1 MDSSP
6 APFPCF
12 YSSFTTGKRVRK
24 GASRLNSPGRAPLV
38 LYFTSHCAVANV
50 LNAKVLQLALRKSC
64 AISDAAERG
73 PGSPAGRSC
82 HRGARR
88 SRAGPAGLRVPASTA
103 ARPGQPRAA
112 MAAARKRCVVRRRDG
127 SEQHGV
133 AASCLRELRDK
144 ARTIL
149 AIDNTREP
157 ITLVLAEDGTIVDD
171 EDYFLCLPSNTKFV
185 ALAKNEKWSSKSLD
199 SGTAWLSESVDEVD
213 SGVEKWKQLARQ
225 LKDDLSNIIL
235 MSEEDLQVLIDVPR
249 SDLAEELAQ
258 SQSRV
263 QVLQDTLQQVL
274 DRREEERQSRQLL
287 ELYLEALKKEDSILS
302 KVAGS
307 ETVPRK
313 EMDVVDTGTSST
325 GTSAQTALSDH
336 LLAALKKKP
345 APELCLDSQDLEL
358 VLKEDTQALAAALQ
372 WDKQKA
378 EALQQACDQELSKR
392 LHQVQTLHSL
402 RSTSKGKKTLPWGD
416 WPTSKRKK

>member
-1 MDSSP
+1 QRPRSP
-6 APFPCF
+6 A
-12 YSSFTTGKRVRK
+12 
-24 GASRLNSPGRAPLV
+24 
-38 LYFTSHCAVANV
+38 
-50 LNAKVLQLALRKSC
+50 
-64 AISDAAERG
+64 
-73 PGSPAGRSC
+73 
-82 HRGARR
+82 
-88 SRAGPAGLRVPASTA
+88 
-103 ARPGQPRAA
+103 AA
-112 MAAARKRCVVRRRDG
+112 MAARLKRCLVRRRDG
-127 SEQHGV
+127 REQHGV

-144 ARTIL
+144 ASGIL
-149 AIDNTREP
+149 AIDKAREP

-171 EDYFLCLPSNTKFV
+171 EDYFLCLPSNTTFV

-213 SGVEKWKQLARQ
+213 NAAEKWKQLARQ

-258 SQSRV
+258 SQTKI

-287 ELYLEALKKEDSILS
+287 ELYLEALKNEDSILS
-302 KVAGS
+302 KVAES

-325 GTSAQTALSDH
+325 GTSGKTALSDQI
-336 LLAALKKKP
+336 LAALKEKP

-358 VLKEDTQALAAALQ
+358 VLKEDTQALASALR

-392 LHQVQTLHSL
+392 LQQVQTLHSL

-416 WPTSKRKK
+416 WLSSKRKK

>member
-1 MDSSP
+1 M
-6 APFPCF
+6 A
-12 YSSFTTGKRVRK
+12 
-24 GASRLNSPGRAPLV
+24 APL
-38 LYFTSHCAVANV
+38 
-50 LNAKVLQLALRKSC
+50 
-64 AISDAAERG
+64 
-73 PGSPAGRSC
+73 
-82 HRGARR
+82 
-88 SRAGPAGLRVPASTA
+88 
-103 ARPGQPRAA
+103 
-112 MAAARKRCVVRRRDG
+112 KRCLLRRRDG
-127 SEQHGV
+127 PEQHGV

-144 ARTIL
+144 ASGIL
-149 AIDNTREP
+149 AIDKARQP

-185 ALAKNEKWSSKSLD
+185 ALAKNEKWSSKSLG
-199 SGTAWLSESVDEVD
+199 SGTGWLSESVDEVD
-213 SGVEKWKQLARQ
+213 GAAEKWKQLARQ

-258 SQSRV
+258 SQTKI

-287 ELYLEALKKEDSILS
+287 ELYLEALKNEGSILR
-302 KVAGS
+302 KVAEP

-313 EMDVVDTGTSST
+313 EMDVVDAGTSRT
-325 GTSAQTALSDH
+325 GPSAKTALSDQI
-336 LLAALKKKP
+336 LAALKEKP

-358 VLKEDTQALAAALQ
+358 VLKEDTQALASALR

-392 LHQVQTLHSL
+392 LQQVQTLHSL

-416 WPTSKRKK
+416 WLGSKRKK